1 MVRVVPWKGTIVT
14 VFLVIFLLGTFFR
27 LYQLEEESL
36 WVDEAFTDH
45 YATASLP
52 ELITLL
58 KNDVHP
64 LLFYLTEQFMV
75 QSFDSSEFTLR
86 FIPFIL
92 GSLSIVVFFFLV
104 RKLYG
109 SSIALLAT
117 TFFSFSY
124 TFILYS
130 QEAKMYSQF
139 IFFFFLVGVFY
150 LRFLQSASLS
160 DALWLAVFNALLV
173 HTHIL
178 SFGIL
183 FLEIIFYVVS
193 YRFKKYHEN
202 PPERIFRMPETPR
215 PKSQGFTVSVH
226 QQTDL
231 LHHFFLTITT
241 KHHPYFFALSL
252 LLVGLTY
259 LFWLPVFVFQFQR
272 LFLDMLPSKFI
283 EKLGFEGF
291 YPVFGLF
298 IIGVLFCCGL
308 LYFLSGNKK
317 ITQKISRI
325 LPQKSPP
332 QLFFFTFFLYL
343 VVNLFFHQTFF
354 GNIPYIRYLL
364 PVVPLFYIYFSR
376 ELFSLPQRTFKV
388 LICLYFVVTAIIL
401 FNYYTIDG
409 KEQWREAAE
418 YVEHHPVD
426 GLVFHTSKHAQYAFN
441 YYYEGNAEQL
451 RVYSKDQINTI
462 PPFLSGRENIYLVI
476 SHAFEEEAVKEVI
489 EKQYQKDGEKAW
501 IGITLV
507 KYKKTE
513 ITQRT

>member
-1 MVRVVPWKGTIVT
+1 MNVVSVVSRNQVVILLLV
-14 VFLVIFLLGTFFR
+14 VIFLLGTFFR
-27 LYQLEEESL
+27 FYQLEKESL

-52 ELITLL
+52 ELVTLL

-64 LLFYLTEQFMV
+64 VIFYLTEQFMV
-75 QSFDSSEFTLR
+75 KSFGSSEFTLR

-124 TFILYS
+124 TFILYA

-139 IFFFFLVGVFY
+139 IFFFFLVCLFY

-160 DALWLAVFNALLV
+160 DALWLAVFNALLL

-193 YRFKKYHEN
+193 YRFKNY
-202 PPERIFRMPETPR
+202 
-215 PKSQGFTVSVH
+215 

-231 LHHFFLTITT
+231 LHHFFPPITT
-241 KHHPYFFALSL
+241 KYHPPFFALSL

-272 LFLDMLPSKFI
+272 LFLDMLPNKFI
-283 EKLGFEGF
+283 EKLGFDGF
-291 YPVFGLF
+291 YPVFGVF
-298 IIGVLFCCGL
+298 IIGVLFCSWL
-308 LYFLSGNKK
+308 LYVLSGNKT
-317 ITQKISRI
+317 IIQKIKRI
-325 LPQKSPP
+325 FPQKSPP

-343 VVNLFFHQTFF
+343 VVNIFFHQTFF

-376 ELFSLPQRTFKV
+376 ELFSLPQKTFTV
-388 LICLYFVVTAIIL
+388 LICLYLIVTAIIL

-409 KEQWREAAE
+409 KEQWRETAE

-441 YYYEGNAEQL
+441 YYYKGNEDQL
-451 RVYSKDQINTI
+451 RVYSKDQITTLL
-462 PPFLSGRENIYLVI
+462 PFLEGKETVYLII
-476 SHAFEEEAVKEVI
+476 SHAFEEEAVKDVI

-501 IGITLV
+501 IGITV
-507 KYKKTE
+507 IKYKKTE
-513 ITQRT
+513 ITQRI